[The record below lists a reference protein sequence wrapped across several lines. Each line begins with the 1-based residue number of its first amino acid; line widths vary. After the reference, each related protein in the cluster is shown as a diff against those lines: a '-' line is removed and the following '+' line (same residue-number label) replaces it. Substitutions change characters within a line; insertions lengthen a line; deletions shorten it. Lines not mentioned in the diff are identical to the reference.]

1 MALGRLSERVVASL
15 LGAFGVALWATET
28 TFITYTTAIPPLQ
41 TVALAFMFAFLM
53 SPIAW
58 RITGA
63 DPMEAFRHPL
73 YVWAIMVFSLVGYHA
88 CVYYATQQAPPA
100 AAALLHGT
108 TPLMIVFGSAL
119 LPGERLRWWHVAG
132 ALTGLCGILL
142 LIDYGA
148 DDAADSI
155 NATFY
160 LSLVGI
166 AAGLWGLY
174 SVVSRSLSDVPSSA
188 MGAFYGASA
197 VLAGLAHLCFEGWVQ
212 PQWSEWIAIAGLGII
227 PMGLAIYLW
236 DYGMKRGDIQALG
249 AFSYTEPFI
258 GVLLVAAFTSATL
271 EWNLLWSG
279 SLVTIGAILASK
291 SLWPTDRRVHS
302 SAPGRLGL
310 ANREREL
317 SLAGNQVIEGLLS
330 IRNRPGDFED
340 KQGEIM
346 SLIDRLATVVKLRD
360 EWIVANS
367 KNNAAS

>member
-1 MALGRLSERVVASL
+1 MALGSFSERIVASL
-15 LGAFGVALWATET
+15 LGAIGVALWATET

-41 TVALAFMFAFLM
+41 TVALAFLFAFLM
-53 SPIAW
+53 SPVAW
-58 RITGA
+58 KITGA
-63 DPMEAFRHPL
+63 DPMAAFRHPIH
-73 YVWAIMVFSLVGYHA
+73 VWLIMVISLVGYHA

-132 ALTGLCGILL
+132 ALIGLCGIIL

-148 DDAADSI
+148 DDAVNSI

-166 AAGLWGLY
+166 AAALWGLY
-174 SVVSRSLSDVPSSA
+174 SVVSRSLSDVPTSA

-197 VLAGLAHLCFEGWVQ
+197 VLAAIGHLCFEGWVQ
-212 PQWSEWIAIAGLGII
+212 PQWSEWVAIAALGFI

-279 SLVTIGAILASK
+279 SLVISGAILASR
-291 SLWPTDRRVHS
+291 SLWSTGRTLPTERES
-302 SAPGRLGL
+302 LGVTIG
-310 ANREREL
+310 EHEL

-330 IRNRPGDFED
+330 IRNRPGDFRD

-346 SLIDRLATVVKLRD
+346 SLIDRLAMVVRLRD
-360 EWIVANS
+360 EWILANA
-367 KNNAAS
+367 KNK